1 MTAALFKLTRQHS
14 MGMHGKLMAL
24 SQYGTKKVS
33 LEQNFI
39 LTEDKADSKSQDYL
53 YSFGI
58 EFTI

>member
-1 MTAALFKLTRQHS
+1 MTAALFKLTKQHS

-39 LTEDKADSKSQDYL
+39 LTEDKDDSKSQDYL
-53 YSFGI
+53 YD
-58 EFTI
+58 